1 MKSNKWLKIILGII
15 VAIIITGILTVYILV
30 NKGYGISV
38 GRYLESKNGTP
49 MLICENSPIT
59 MSNRTSSDVFNKL
72 DIGDEIIV
80 VHTGIAESYPAQTG
94 VYAVFRLSKGTTL
107 DIPQKVINELVKLGW
122 LDSLDA
128 K

>member
-38 GRYLESKNGTP
+38 GRYLESKNGNH